1 MRDGS
6 PAPTCDVLCVTCQIS
21 HFICHISHVIHFFFF
36 FCLQCGEVSRWR
48 VCYQRGLPLLV
59 CPLLNQNFCRTQE
72 GPAYMRLSRF
82 RPYVR
87 TSVRPYVRTSV
98 RPYVRLHIRFQFY
111 LTRSIYL
118 GPPIFLQIPDL
129 LCIDY

>member
-1 MRDGS
+1 MVVD
-6 PAPTCDVLCVTCQIS
+6 LKW
-21 HFICHISHVIHFFFF
+21 
-36 FCLQCGEVSRWR
+36 L
-48 VCYQRGLPLLV
+48 Y
-59 CPLLNQNFCRTQE
+59 CRTQE

-98 RPYVRLHIRFQFY
+98 RPYVRPYVRLPIRFQFY
-111 LTRSIYL
+111 TTRSIYL